1 MVVVAA
7 STTSSTSARRRTR
20 SAGAGSTGAEATD
33 AAATGPPGD
42 GSAGGDVGD
51 RRARRRERIRAEVVT
66 AALDLAE
73 ARGWEHVT
81 VDDIAAAVD
90 MAPRT
95 FFRYFPSKDDVLFT
109 DYGEK
114 FERLLADLAAR
125 PADEPI
131 ETSVREAMLSLAA
144 GFSAERDLTL
154 RKTRLIAETPS
165 LAGRSAQRRNE
176 WQQLVAAAVAER
188 LGVDPALDLR
198 AQVIASTTLAAVTSA
213 VSVWV
218 AGDGEGD
225 LPALCAEAL
234 DLLAAG
240 GRATPSGR
248 RARRA

>member
-1 MVVVAA
+1 MVTSTHS
-7 STTSSTSARRRTR
+7 STTARRR
-20 SAGAGSTGAEATD
+20 SPAPESTAVAEDDEATATD
-33 AAATGPPGD
+33 AAGASG
-42 GSAGGDVGD
+42 AGD
-51 RRARRRERIRAEVVT
+51 RRERRRERVRAEVVT

-95 FFRYFPSKDDVLFT
+95 FFRYFATKDDVLFT

-114 FERLLADLAAR
+114 FERLRAGLAAR
-125 PADEPI
+125 PDDEPI
-131 ETSVREAMLSLAA
+131 ETSVREAMLSLAD
-144 GFSAERDLTL
+144 GYSAERDLTL

-176 WQQLVAAAVAER
+176 WQQLVAGAIAER
-188 LGVDPALDLR
+188 LGVDPARDLR
-198 AQVIASTTLAAVTSA
+198 AQVLAATTLAAVTSA

-218 AGDGEGD
+218 AGDGEDD

-240 GRATPSGR
+240 GRAPAPARRSR
-248 RARRA
+248 RA